1 MRHPHYWKA
10 YHASKLYDKLEIFKI
25 CSRVVSILGPPWQVS
40 KRGRLPKFRPELYA
54 AMGIF
59 RKYFG
64 SSLRAAEGETPL
76 LIGLRM
82 DHATIWWGLQRMPI
96 VYFERALELL
106 YELIAKLF
114 KCEIFITD
122 STGVETDRYQE
133 RRRALKTCPEREFVK
148 LHVLE
153 GYSRE
158 AGLVPIVAA
167 RVTQGQAHDSPQFKC
182 LLKKFRGGGEP
193 LLGDSAY
200 DAAKNFELA
209 KRHGFEPVIKLKNIG
224 LKGLLR
230 RQAARDFDRNRELYR
245 MRGVGEAPFG
255 GFAVRY
261 ESRTRCR
268 LLKTRAIDSLLMAIA
283 HNLRTYARARAMKRM
298 KIFICRFIRQPR
310 RFGVCRINLTNKK
323 ITYLLHR
330 SVARPNKQIMRCGHK

>member
-1 MRHPHYWKA
+1 MRCPNYWKA
-10 YHASKLYDKLEIFKI
+10 YHASNLYDKSEVFKL
-25 CSRVVSILGPPWQVS
+25 CSRVASALDPPWQVS
-40 KRGRLPKFRPELYA
+40 ERGRPPKFRPELYA
-54 AMGIF
+54 SVGIF

-64 SSLRAAEGETPL
+64 SSLRAAEGEAPL

-96 VYFERALELL
+96 AYFERALELL
-106 YELIAKLF
+106 YGLIAKLF
-114 KCEIFITD
+114 KCEIFVTD

-133 RRRALKTCPEREFVK
+133 RRRALKTGPEREFVK

-153 GYSRE
+153 GYSRQ

-167 RVTQGQAHDSPQFKC
+167 KVTRGYAHDSPQFKR
-182 LLKKFRGGGEP
+182 LLKNFRGGGEP

-209 KRHGFEPVIKLKNIG
+209 RRHGFEPVIKLRNIG
-224 LKGLLR
+224 PKGLLR

-245 MRGVGEAPFG
+245 MRGVGETPFG

-261 ESRTRCR
+261 GSRTRCR
-268 LLKTRAIDSLLMAIA
+268 LPKTRAIDSLLMAIA
-283 HNLRTYARARAMKRM
+283 HNLRTYARARAIKRM
-298 KIFICRFIRQPR
+298 EIFICYGFIRQPR
-310 RFGVCRINLTNKK
+310 CAFCEF
-323 ITYLLHR
+323 YPHHR
-330 SVARPNKQIMRCGHK
+330 EDSGDNPRED